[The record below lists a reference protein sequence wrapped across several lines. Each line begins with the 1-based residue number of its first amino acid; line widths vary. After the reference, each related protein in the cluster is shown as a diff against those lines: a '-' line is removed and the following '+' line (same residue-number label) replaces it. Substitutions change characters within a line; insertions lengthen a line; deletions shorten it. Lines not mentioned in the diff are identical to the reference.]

1 MDALRFTAI
10 VCAACFAGIAA
21 AQPFPSRPITIVVP
35 LAVGNSADVLARIV
49 GKTMAERLGTSVV
62 VDNKPGASGS
72 IGAEFVARA
81 APDGHTLF
89 STATTFVI
97 NKALNPGLR
106 YDPVKDYT
114 PITLLA
120 TGDMGL
126 FVSNDTPVKSIA
138 EFVALAKSKPG
149 TLNYASPGSGTPHH
163 LSMELFKLESG
174 IQIVHV
180 PYKEQRGMLTDVVAG
195 RVEALMSPLFALLP
209 QIQSGKIRLIG
220 MLSSERSPTVPA
232 VPTLKEA
239 GYPALEVH
247 VWVAL
252 LAPAGLP
259 NDILARLSTEVNA
272 ALGTAQVRDIFTGQG
287 LKIMGGPPERL
298 AEWLR
303 DELQRW
309 VRVVADARI
318 KAD

>member
-1 MDALRFTAI
+1 MDAPRFIAI
-10 VCAACFAGIAA
+10 VSAACFAGIAV

-35 LAVGNSADVLARIV
+35 LAVGNSADILARIV

-81 APDGHTLF
+81 APDGYTLF

-106 YDPVKDYT
+106 YDPLKDYT

-163 LSMELFKLESG
+163 LATELFKLESG

-180 PYKEQRGMLTDVVAG
+180 PYKEQRGMLTDVIAG
-195 RVEALMSPLFALLP
+195 RVEALMSPIFALMP

-220 MLSSERSPTVPA
+220 MLNSERSPTFPA
-232 VPTLKEA
+232 VPTLKEV
-239 GYPALEVH
+239 GYPALDVH
-247 VWVAL
+247 TWIAL
-252 LAPAGLP
+252 LAPAGLS
-259 NDILARLSTEVNA
+259 NDILARLSIEVNA

-318 KAD
+318 KSD